1 MAALCGGGGG
11 GERDLCCME
20 EDMEAMEA
28 SIEGWKG
35 KGNMGLD
42 AADEVTGLGNPG
54 GNPPVAAAAA
64 ARAAK
69 AAGSA
74 GREGL
79 PGESEAPLVPPL
91 PLLLLLSLG
100 DILPSVPPPSIS
112 CLEIVRSC

>member
-1 MAALCGGGGG
+1 MAALGGG
-11 GERDLCCME
+11 GERDLCME

-35 KGNMGLD
+35 KGNMGL
-42 AADEVTGLGNPG
+42 AVEVTGLGNPG

-69 AAGSA
+69 AAGSV

-79 PGESEAPLVPPL
+79 PGESDAPFVPPL

-100 DILPSVPPPSIS
+100 DIFPSVPPPSIS
-112 CLEIVRSC
+112 CLEIVR

>member
-11 GERDLCCME
+11 GERDLCME

-35 KGNMGLD
+35 KGNIGLD
-42 AADEVTGLGNPG
+42 AAEVTGLGNPG

-79 PGESEAPLVPPL
+79 PGESEAPLVPPPL

-112 CLEIVRSC
+112 CLEIVY